1 MSEDDG
7 RFRLLATARDIGLVT
22 FGKYGQY
29 VITVVTVPLMA
40 RLLGTEGL
48 GLVAIAMSSYF
59 VGSVLVDL
67 GIAQF
72 LSAMMNR
79 EDVRQLRGNYLVIR
93 AVTLSTIGAA
103 LLLGLAF
110 DVGVPGRLIL
120 LGMFAGGLS
129 SISEDWVLIGQ
140 ARFLASTGY
149 QAVGRATYL
158 ALLIALLPRLPHAE
172 VALLCLMASGVV
184 TVGLTWR
191 DSLRR
196 FGSPAR
202 PHEVLRTVRMGVT
215 LLSSRLLVLGYG
227 QGSTAIYSAV
237 LTPASLGL
245 FSAGDRL
252 VRAVQ
257 SVLDP
262 IGFALLPRM
271 ARIGHEDRFWRR
283 GVLALV
289 VSVLLACLAA
299 ATLWVTAPVLVDIVF
314 GSAFADAI
322 PLLRVEALIL
332 PATTLTSFT
341 TTAILPVR
349 KDAAGV
355 LIGAV
360 IGVCVA
366 AVWLYVAVRT
376 GSVWSL
382 VYGSLC
388 CEVAVAL
395 WYVSRMWRLYLR
407 DRNGSR
413 PVSTAV
419 EGASAHAGGGP

>member
-1 MSEDDG
+1 MSEDIG
-7 RFRLLATARDIGLVT
+7 RFRLLTTGRDVVLVT

-29 VITVVTVPLMA
+29 VVTVVTVPLMA
-40 RLLGTEGL
+40 RVLGTEGL
-48 GLVAIAMSSYF
+48 GLVAIAMSAYF
-59 VGSVLVDL
+59 FGSVLVDL

-79 EDVRQLRGNYLVIR
+79 EDVRQLRGNYLLIR
-93 AVTLSTIGAA
+93 TVTLSTIGAA
-103 LLLGLAF
+103 LLLGLVL
-110 DVGVPGRLIL
+110 DVGAPGRLIL
-120 LGMFAGGLS
+120 LGMFAGALS
-129 SISEDWVLIGQ
+129 SMSEDWVLIGQ

-149 QAVGRATYL
+149 QAVGRVIYL
-158 ALLIALLPRLPHAE
+158 VLLVVLLPGIPDAE
-172 VALLCLMASGVV
+172 VALLCLMTSGVV
-184 TVGLTWR
+184 TAGLTWR

-196 FGSPAR
+196 FGRPASPR
-202 PHEVLRTVRMGVT
+202 RVLDTVRMGITVLT
-215 LLSSRLLVLGYG
+215 SRLLVLGYG
-227 QGSTAIYSAV
+227 QGATAIYSLV

-289 VSVLLACLAA
+289 VCVGIACLATA
-299 ATLWVTAPVLVDIVF
+299 ALWAAAPILVDLIF
-314 GSAFADAI
+314 GHAFVDAVA
-322 PLLRVEALIL
+322 LLRLEVLIL
-332 PATTLTSFT
+332 PATALTSFT

-349 KDAAGV
+349 KDAVGI

-366 AVWLYVAVRT
+366 AVWLYIAVRT

-382 VYGSLC
+382 VYGTLC

-395 WYVSRMWRLYLR
+395 WYIHRIWRLYLR
-407 DRNGSR
+407 EHDTSQ
-413 PVSTAV
+413 PASTPIDDVPTHV
-419 EGASAHAGGGP
+419 EGGS